1 MSIGANAAVP
11 AAAPQIVLTTPH
23 AWFEW
28 AHVLGARMGVF
39 DHAAEAE
46 HEQLF
51 DLLMA
56 WESVS
61 ICGFEMPDAVADRA
75 YSAIDAYE
83 ADLGK
88 TAGDIEQLREQA
100 AWQILRQRAEMCAPD
115 GSWRARYDE
124 LVAALAA
131 DQPAPGG

>member
-1 MSIGANAAVP
+1 MHLLPSLLAAGMLLAP
-11 AAAPQIVLTTPH
+11 ASVRA
-23 AWFEW
+23 
-28 AHVLGARMGVF
+28 
-39 DHAAEAE
+39 DAESD
-46 HEQLF
+46 LF